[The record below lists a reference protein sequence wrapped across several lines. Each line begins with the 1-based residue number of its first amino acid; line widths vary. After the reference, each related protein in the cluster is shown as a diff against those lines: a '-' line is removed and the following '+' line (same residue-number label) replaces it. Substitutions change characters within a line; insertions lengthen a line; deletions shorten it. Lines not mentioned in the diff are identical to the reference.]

1 MKKYLV
7 ASLASVLILQAGCAQ
22 RPPRQ
27 NEAPT
32 AEQTVISENEQR
44 IHELEDKVS
53 ALDAQIAQMNSR
65 VYEVRTRS
73 GQKTS
78 MTVVP
83 VNAPVHNNQTNVAA
97 ANANFANSQL
107 GSPAA
112 APVAPAA
119 KAQPK
124 GRKIDPASKPTAIP
138 KNQAKPVAAKPAH
151 TPAPTAGPSGTVGL
165 PEATAGPSGQITAQ
179 SHADLALP
187 PAELPPAVV
196 QAAQPTP
203 AVPAQNIA
211 PGVNASS
218 TYRGAAQPAAVAPA
232 VPVPVLPESGL
243 ALPPETPGTVP
254 QSAPAAVQPQSAA
267 PASAPK
273 AAAASLP
280 RGEQNAYNAAL
291 KAVRSGRTNEGIRM
305 FREFLQRYPNGRYA
319 ANADYWI
326 GECLYQQGKY
336 QDALSQFNTVNS
348 SFPSHHKNAD
358 ALLKAGLTL
367 NKMGDN
373 NGANEKFRAILAS
386 FPNSEAAR
394 RVRAMGIH

>member
-27 NEAPT
+27 NEAP
-32 AEQTVISENEQR
+32 APEQTVISENEQR
-44 IHELEDKVS
+44 IHELEDKIS

-97 ANANFANSQL
+97 SNANFANSQL
-107 GSPAA
+107 GGPAA
-112 APVAPAA
+112 APAA
-119 KAQPK
+119 RTQPR
-124 GRKIDPASKPTAIP
+124 GRKVDPAGKPTAIP
-138 KNQAKPVAAKPAH
+138 KNQAKPAPAKPAP
-151 TPAPTAGPSGTVGL
+151 TPTAGPSGTVGL
-165 PEATAGPSGQITAQ
+165 TEATTGPTGQITAQ
-179 SHADLALP
+179 SHDDLALP

-203 AVPAQNIA
+203 AVPAPNMT

-218 TYRGAAQPAAVAPA
+218 TYRGSAQPAAVVPA

-243 ALPPETPGTVP
+243 ALPPETPGAV
-254 QSAPAAVQPQSAA
+254 QQPALAQPQSAA
-267 PASAPK
+267 PASAPPK

-291 KAVRSGRTNEGIRM
+291 KVVRSGRTNEGIRL

-394 RVRAMGIH
+394 RVRAMGIR

>member
-27 NEAPT
+27 NEAP
-32 AEQTVISENEQR
+32 APEQTVISENEQR
-44 IHELEDKVS
+44 IHELEGKVS

-97 ANANFANSQL
+97 SNANFANSQL
-107 GSPAA
+107 GGPAA
-112 APVAPAA
+112 APAA
-119 KAQPK
+119 RTQPR
-124 GRKIDPASKPTAIP
+124 GRKVDPAGKPTAIP
-138 KNQAKPVAAKPAH
+138 KKQAKPAPAKPAP
-151 TPAPTAGPSGTVGL
+151 TPTAGPSGTVGL
-165 PEATAGPSGQITAQ
+165 TEATAGPTGQITAQ
-179 SHADLALP
+179 SHDDLALP

-203 AVPAQNIA
+203 AQPAPNMT

-218 TYRGAAQPAAVAPA
+218 TYRGAAQPAAVPA

-243 ALPPETPGTVP
+243 ALPPETPGAVQQP
-254 QSAPAAVQPQSAA
+254 APAQPQSAA
-267 PASAPK
+267 PASAPPK

-291 KAVRSGRTNEGIRM
+291 KAVRSGRINEGIRM

-394 RVRAMGIH
+394 RVRAMGIR